1 MSKTAKA
8 QALENLR
15 QARKGQSRAKQWK
28 QTGSSAVY
36 DEVSEDEFHEIVRSR
51 LQQDDFV
58 EDDGVDG
65 YADNGMDDF
74 GDAMED
80 SEDEKRPQ
88 RKNKA
93 ASKSTKAKPKPPIPE
108 PAPMSAYRAVKS
120 EAMDDQFLDNLLE
133 GMVAAP
139 NPRKRKGS
147 PKHRHTDYASYRDS
161 QGASSDGPDDYP
173 EASKF
178 SRRREALS
186 SEDEAF
192 VTPAKRFKT
201 ENGESVHV
209 LNAATGFSQLQMDD
223 AYDEFEQEYAPIE
236 PDIDWEMPIKK
247 EESPVK
253 LDRLKPKANGV
264 KSEFIND
271 VKVKKTEDEEK
282 PSWLSVHA
290 SLPVNT
296 GDSIGGNASN
306 LVSSKVQ
313 ATEEDGSI
321 RMFWLDYLEVEGK
334 VYLVGKVVDKATRH
348 FVSACVVVEGM
359 ERNLFVLPRE
369 RRMEDGYETDIQPEK
384 SDIRNDFEAA
394 RRNYGIKSCGMR
406 WVKRKYAFGEPGV
419 PTQETL
425 WMQVVYPFSE
435 PALPSNLSSPNF
447 SRIFGTNTSA
457 FELLVLN
464 RQIMG
469 PCWLEIKDPHVEN
482 KGVSW
487 CKIEATVSNPDLVS
501 PLSDQIL
508 KDMPPLTIMSLSS
521 RTVVNHKDNKRE
533 IVCIS
538 ARVWEGNNIEGTV
551 PLEKEPSTAVTFV
564 RPLEKYPNNFE
575 ASAAQSR
582 QSKMHALGNERA
594 LLNNFL
600 VLMQKY
606 DPDVIIG
613 HDFLGVSLDVLLY
626 RMKELKVD
634 HWSRISR
641 FKRKGWPSIGRQ
653 GTNLRFLNGRLLCDL
668 ASDGAKGMIAS
679 TTWSLTEM
687 VASQLKIQRQEI
699 DLDDTA
705 LYFDPETST
714 PQRLLE
720 FIQHCELDAFLQMAI
735 AWNVKI
741 LPLTRQLTN
750 LAGNS
755 WNKTLNGGR
764 AERNEY
770 ILLHEFHALDYICPD
785 KLWGKKAAAAAKVEA
800 EEGDGAATTTKS
812 KRDKYKGGL
821 VFDPKR
827 GLWDKIILVMDF
839 NSLYPSIIQEYNID
853 FTTVERGNTEEA
865 EDQIPE
871 IPSSELPQGVLPRL
885 IAELV
890 NRRRRVKALMKG
902 QGASESDYKQWD
914 IKQQALKL
922 TANSMY
928 GCLGFEYSRFYA
940 KPLAA
945 LTTFKGREILTHT
958 RELAESMGLD
968 VVYGDTDSVFVNSN
982 HQELEKALSVAH
994 QFKKAVNERYKLLE
1008 IDLDGVFQ
1016 RLLLL
1021 QKKKYAA
1028 VKIENNMPT
1037 IEVKG
1042 LDMKRRE
1049 YSALSKNASRE
1060 VLGHILSGEETEVVI
1075 ERIHD
1080 YLGNIGQNV
1089 RNGTIDLDDF
1099 IIYKRLSK
1107 NPSEY
1112 SDAKSQ
1118 PHVQVAL
1125 RMKSKGQ
1132 SAKSGDVI
1140 PYIFCL
1146 GEDGTSSK
1154 VAQADRAYHPEEIRR
1169 SGGKLKI
1176 DYEHYLGQQLLP
1188 PIERL
1193 CEPIEGTDKTRLAE
1207 CLGLDPSRYQSH
1219 NAGGGEERLFVTL
1232 NSQKSDAER
1241 FRQCS
1246 PFIVACRK
1254 CHSAK
1259 IWYPPNDEQN
1269 ELVTAT
1275 GVVCSTISCGAPVT
1289 PQSLQTQL
1297 GVQIRAFIDRYY
1309 EGWMV
1314 CDDAVCRRRTRS
1326 MRMYGKRCLSPGC
1339 KGAMNFEYDDNELY
1353 TQLLYFSSLFDAQKT
1368 LSRAKG
1374 SSRQEHVSALVAQN
1388 SKLLE
1393 TLSRTVEK
1401 YLNECGRRWVNLE
1414 DLFGFMN
1421 IKPKHSKKSQ
1431 S

>member
-1 MSKTAKA
+1 MSAGAKA
-8 QALENLR
+8 RALESLR

-28 QTGSSAVY
+28 QTGSSALY
-36 DEVSEDEFHEIVRSR
+36 DEVSEDKYDEIVRDR

-58 EDDGVDG
+58 EDDGIDG

-74 GDAMED
+74 GEPMED
-80 SEDEKRPQ
+80 SDEEERIQKR
-88 RKNKA
+88 NKA
-93 ASKSTKAKPKPPIPE
+93 KSKSTKTKPKPPVPE
-108 PAPMSAYRAVKS
+108 PAPMSSYRAVKS
-120 EAMDDQFLDNLLE
+120 EAMDDQFLNSLLG
-133 GMVAAP
+133 GMDSAP

-147 PKHRHTDYASYRDS
+147 PKHHRTDYTSYRES

-173 EASKF
+173 EVSKF

-186 SEDEAF
+186 SDDEAF
-192 VTPAKRFKT
+192 TTPAKRFKT

-209 LNAATGFSQLQMDD
+209 LNAATGVSQIQMGDS
-223 AYDEFEQEYAPIE
+223 DEYEQEFAPIE
-236 PDIDWEMPIKK
+236 PGIDWDMPIKK

-253 LDRLKPKANGV
+253 LNKLKTNGV
-264 KSEFIND
+264 KLEPLED
-271 VKVKKTEDEEK
+271 VKVKKIEEDEK

-290 SLPVNT
+290 SLPTNT
-296 GDSIGGNASN
+296 DDSIGGGTSK
-306 LVSSKVQ
+306 LISSKVQ
-313 ATEEDGSI
+313 ALEEDGSI
-321 RMFWLDYLEVEGK
+321 RMFWLDYLEVDGK
-334 VYLVGKVVDKATRH
+334 IYLVGKVVDKATNR
-348 FVSACVVVEGM
+348 FVSACVIVEGM

-369 RRMEDGYETDIQPEK
+369 HRVEDDYETDVQPQK
-384 SDIRNDFEAA
+384 SDVQRDFEAA
-394 RRNYGIKSCGMR
+394 RKNYGIKSCGVR
-406 WVKRKYAFGEPGV
+406 WVKRKYAFEEPGV

-435 PALPSNLSSPNF
+435 PPLPNTLNSPNF

-457 FELLVLN
+457 FELFVLN
-464 RQIMG
+464 RKIMG
-469 PCWLEIKDPHVEN
+469 PCWLEIKNANVAN

-487 CKIEATVSNPDLVS
+487 CKLEATVANPDLIS

-508 KDMPPLTIMSLSS
+508 KDMPPLTIMSLSL

-538 ARVWEGNNIEGTV
+538 VRVWEENNIEGTT

-564 RPLEKYPNNFE
+564 RPLEKYPKNFE
-575 ASAAQSR
+575 STATQSR
-582 QSKMHALGNERA
+582 QSKMQALGNERA
-594 LLNNFL
+594 LLNAFL
-600 VLMQKY
+600 ALMQRY
-606 DPDVIIG
+606 DADVIIG
-613 HDFLGVSLDVLLY
+613 HEFLGVSLDVLLY

-641 FKRKGWPSIGRQ
+641 FKRKGWPAIGKQ

-687 VASQLKIQRQEI
+687 VSSQLKIQRQEI
-699 DLDDTA
+699 DPDDTA

-720 FIQHCELDAFLQMAI
+720 FIQHCELDSFLQMAI

-764 AERNEY
+764 AERNEF

-785 KLWGKKAAAAAKVEA
+785 KFWGKKAAAAAKVEA

-821 VFDPKR
+821 VFEPKR

-853 FTTVERGNTEEA
+853 FTTVERGSTEEA

-871 IPSSELPQGVLPRL
+871 VPPSELPQGVLPRL

-890 NRRRRVKALMKG
+890 NRRRRVKALMK
-902 QGASESDYKQWD
+902 QGASEAEYKQWD

-982 HQELEKALSVAH
+982 HQELDKALSVAH

-1028 VKIENNMPT
+1028 VKIENNVPT

-1049 YSALSKNASRE
+1049 YSALSKNASKE
-1060 VLGHILSGEETEVVI
+1060 ILGHILSGEETEVVI
-1075 ERIHD
+1075 QRIHE
-1080 YLGNIGQNV
+1080 YLGDIGQNV
-1089 RNGTIDLDDF
+1089 RNGAIDMDDF
-1099 IIYKRLSK
+1099 IIYKRLGK
-1107 NPSEY
+1107 NPEEY
-1112 SDAKSQ
+1112 PDAKSQ

-1132 SAKSGDVI
+1132 SAKAGDVI

-1154 VAQADRAYHPEEIRR
+1154 VAQADRAHHPEEIRR

-1176 DYEHYLGQQLLP
+1176 DYEHYLGQQVLP
-1188 PIERL
+1188 PVERL
-1193 CEPIEGTDKTRLAE
+1193 CEPIEGTEKTRLAE

-1219 NAGGGEERLFVTL
+1219 NAGGGEEKLFVML
-1232 NSQKSDAER
+1232 DSQKSDAER
-1241 FRQCS
+1241 FRECG
-1246 PFIVACRK
+1246 PFIVTCRK
-1254 CHSAK
+1254 CRSAK
-1259 IWYPPNDEQN
+1259 MWYPPNDEQN
-1269 ELVTAT
+1269 ELITAN
-1275 GVVCSTISCGAPVT
+1275 GVVCTTISCAAPIT
-1289 PQSLQTQL
+1289 PASLQTQL
-1297 GVQIRAFIDRYY
+1297 EIQIRAYINHYY

-1314 CDDAVCRRRTRS
+1314 CDDAVCGRRTRS
-1326 MRMYGKRCLSPGC
+1326 MKMYGKRCLSVGC
-1339 KGAMNFEYDDNELY
+1339 KGAMNFEYDDGQLY
-1353 TQLLYFSSLFDAQKT
+1353 TQLLYFSSLFDSQKI

-1374 SSRQEHVSALVAQN
+1374 SSRHEHVTALVGRNA
-1388 SKLLE
+1388 KLLDS
-1393 TLSRTVEK
+1393 LSRAVEK

-1414 DLFGFMN
+1414 DLFGFMT
-1421 IKPKHSKKSQ
+1421 IKSKRPKKSQ
-1431 S
+1431 I